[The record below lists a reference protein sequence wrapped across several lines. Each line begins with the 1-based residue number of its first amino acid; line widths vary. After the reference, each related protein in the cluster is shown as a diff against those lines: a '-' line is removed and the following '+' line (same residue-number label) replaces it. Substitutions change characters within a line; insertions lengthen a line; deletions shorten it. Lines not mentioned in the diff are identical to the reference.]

1 MKEKKNEIEKRRLFE
16 QWSMKEKLRFLWKG

>member
-16 QWSMKEKLRFLWKG
+16 QRSMKEKLRFLWKG